1 LRILELL
8 TIELKVLIVAAIPI
22 IELRGAIPMGIALG
36 MSPLHAF
43 IISYFGSLLPVP
55 IIVFAFRPVVEW
67 LKKTVLKDIVEKV
80 SNRALNKG
88 QRIQKYGFVG
98 LILLVAIPLPGTGV
112 YTGTLAAT
120 LLNMRFKWILPAV
133 MIGNLIAGLIVLFVS
148 QGVISV

>member
-1 LRILELL
+1 MRILELL

>member
-1 LRILELL
+1 MRILELL

-36 MSPLHAF
+36 ISPLHAF

-55 IIVFAFRPVVEW
+55 IIVFAFRPIVDW
-67 LKKTVLKDIVEKV
+67 LKKTVLKDIVEKI
-80 SNRALNKG
+80 SSRALNKG
-88 QRIQKYGFVG
+88 QRIQKYGFIG

-148 QGVISV
+148 QGVIPV